1 MKKILHALFALLV
14 SQTILAT
21 PFNFYSSIYYTSADA
36 STEPGTVLTNSLTDL
51 SQFNYS
57 TASSDHPIF
66 TTGLYYPVQDCGNQN
81 LWVRVRH
88 IAADPNGI
96 ENGHAIGS
104 TMNSP
109 FLPFGSTDRIGG
121 WNGFLYEFQ
130 IFQDEVLIGERTNV
144 LGELYPT
151 NITVA
156 SLETLYNDGGTWFEW
171 LSFEILNPETSGWYL
186 NSINFTGINPM
197 STPGF
202 SAELNYA
209 TTGTSNSAPTGFS
222 TDFPNGS
229 PVVYAVDMN
238 LSGAQH
244 SEFKMSASGVSVFR
258 YGYEFHSG
266 GYQGMSMEFGVPPVI
281 NAATSPS
288 CGPNNGSVSLDVTAP
303 EPITYEWSNGEETA
317 TIQELSAGDYTVTV
331 TDGNGCTNTATYSIP
346 QFDATSMSITT
357 EEVNDG
363 ILLIANMDG
372 STGNVI
378 YEWSNGHVGPELF
391 VDFSQP
397 STLYTVVATDMNGCT
412 GMAEFNFV
420 DIDEFHTDNFFTVYP
435 NPTSSQV
442 TFTFSQEII
451 AIKLSDITGKLIR
464 EIFPTN
470 GVRQVDVDLSTE
482 HPGVY
487 LYSFIDNAGLSK
499 VGKLIIE

>member
-1 MKKILHALFALLV
+1 MKKILPLLLAVIV
-14 SQTILAT
+14 SQTILAV

-36 STEPGTVLTNSLTDL
+36 STEPGTVLTNSLTNL

-96 ENGHAIGS
+96 ENGHAIS
-104 TMNSP
+104 NTMNSP

-156 SLETLYNDGGTWFEW
+156 SLETLYNDGSTWFEW
-171 LSFEILNPETSGWYL
+171 LSFEILNQETSGWYL

-222 TDFPNGS
+222 TEFPSGS

-258 YGYEFHSG
+258 YGYEFNAG

-281 NAATSPS
+281 NVETSPS
-288 CGPNNGSVSLDVTAP
+288 CGPNSGSISLDVTAP
-303 EPITYEWSNGEETA
+303 EPITYEWSNGAETA
-317 TIQELSAGDYTVTV
+317 TIQELSAGDYTVIV
-331 TDGNGCTNTATYSIP
+331 TDGSGCTNTATYSIQ

-357 EEVNDG
+357 EEVNGG
-363 ILLIANMDG
+363 ILLIANMEG

-397 STLYTVVATDMNGCT
+397 STLYTVTATDMNSCT

-420 DIDEFHTDNFFTVYP
+420 DVAEIESTEVVSIFP
-435 NPTSSQV
+435 NPAQEQV
-442 TFTFSQEII
+442 SLTFSNETR
-451 AIKLSDITGKLIR
+451 ALRLTDITGQTVLLTQLKNG
-464 EIFPTN
+464 TN
-470 GVRQVDVDLSTE
+470 WMSLDISSIPR
-482 HPGVY
+482 GVY
-487 LYSFIDNAGLSK
+487 FCHLVNKRGDSEIRRL
-499 VGKLIIE
+499 VIE

>member
-1 MKKILHALFALLV
+1 MKKILHVLFALFV

-21 PFNFYSSIYYTSADA
+21 PFNFYSSIYYTSADE

-57 TASSDHPIF
+57 TASNDHPIF

-171 LSFEILNPETSGWYL
+171 LSFEILNQETSGWYL

-222 TDFPNGS
+222 TDFPSGS
-229 PVVYAVDMN
+229 PIVYAVDMN
-238 LSGAQH
+238 LSGAHH

-258 YGYEFHSG
+258 YGYEFNAG

-281 NAATSPS
+281 NVETSPS
-288 CGPNNGSVSLDVTAP
+288 CGPNSGSISLDVTAP

-317 TIQELSAGDYTVTV
+317 TIQELSAGDYTVIV
-331 TDGNGCTNTATYSIP
+331 TDGSGCTNTATYSIQ

-357 EEVNDG
+357 EEVNGG

-378 YEWSNGHVGPELF
+378 YEWSNGHVGSELF

-397 STLYTVVATDMNGCT
+397 SSLYTVTATDMNGCIGT
-412 GMAEFNFV
+412 AEFNFV
-420 DIDEFHTDNFFTVYP
+420 DIEEIESVEVVSIFP
-435 NPTSSQV
+435 NPAHSQV
-442 TFTFSQEII
+442 TFTFLDEIHELCITDI
-451 AIKLSDITGKLIR
+451 AGKVVQSTRIINGFNKVSIDVSAIPKGIYCCYLISKSGYSRIRKLVV
-464 EIFPTN
+464 E
-470 GVRQVDVDLSTE
+470 
-482 HPGVY
+482 
-487 LYSFIDNAGLSK
+487 
-499 VGKLIIE
+499 